1 MVIVIV
7 DSAAADMR
15 NASPTTSAAH
25 SIDESNDALARK
37 FVSEPPDNDNAA
49 IVANSPL
56 FHALTVWFAETE
68 TCGGCAT
75 CKVSAAVAVAKALLL
90 LRGARAV
97 AVTVK
102 ADVADGASAAMVN
115 TPREESKA
123 SHSGKPCTSSNC
135 AECAPLPTTT
145 TEATARETSER
156 VLIVNKPLCAANDCA
171 TVTVSVVLPRPTSGC
186 ASQ

>member
-15 NASPTTSAAH
+15 KASPTTSAVH
-25 SIDESNDALARK
+25 SIAESNDALALR

-49 IVANSPL
+49 MVASSPL

-68 TCGGCAT
+68 TCGGYAT
-75 CKVSAAVAVAKALLL
+75 CKVSVAVAVAKALLL

-102 ADVADGASAAMVN
+102 TDVADGASAAMVN

-123 SHSGKPCTSSNC
+123 SHSGKPRTSSNC

-156 VLIVNKPLCAANDCA
+156 VLILNKPLCAANDCA
-171 TVTVSVVLPRPTSGC
+171 TVTVTVVLLWPTSGC
-186 ASQ
+186 ASK

>member
-1 MVIVIV
+1 
-7 DSAAADMR
+7 MR
-15 NASPTTSAAH
+15 NASPTTSAVH
-25 SIDESNDALARK
+25 SIAESNDALALK

-49 IVANSPL
+49 MVTSSPL
-56 FHALTVWFAETE
+56 FHALTVWFADTE
-68 TCGGCAT
+68 TCGGYAT
-75 CKVSAAVAVAKALLL
+75 CKVSVAVAVANDPAN
-90 LRGARAV
+90 GARAV

-123 SHSGKPCTSSNC
+123 SHCGKPRTSSNC

-171 TVTVSVVLPRPTSGC
+171 TVTVSVILPWGTSGC
-186 ASQ
+186 ASK